1 MSGAVQSAVTAAGRG
16 CVAALALA
24 LVLHGSTKR
33 PPLRRSA
40 APAPPEVTDADLARG
55 YRLVSV
61 ATNAALSRKILSCCF
76 FAAMYSSRRRMMR

>member
-1 MSGAVQSAVTAAGRG
+1 MSGAVQSAVTVAGRG
-16 CVAALALA
+16 CVAALA

-33 PPLRRSA
+33 TPVRHSA

-76 FAAMYSSRRRMMR
+76 FAAMYSSCRRMMR

>member
-1 MSGAVQSAVTAAGRG
+1 MSGAVQSAVTVAGRG

-33 PPLRRSA
+33 PPARQSA

-76 FAAMYSSRRRMMR
+76 FAAMYSSCRRMMR